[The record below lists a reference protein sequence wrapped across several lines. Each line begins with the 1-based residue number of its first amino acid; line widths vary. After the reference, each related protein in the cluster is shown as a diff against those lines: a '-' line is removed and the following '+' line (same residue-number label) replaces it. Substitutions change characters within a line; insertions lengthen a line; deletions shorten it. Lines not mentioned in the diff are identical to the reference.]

1 MAGAQ
6 VAMAGAYLVA
16 FAIAAVFSCE
26 GMYLFGTR
34 AAVLPTTPNDLML
47 FAVIGTLLGGMG
59 RVFIG
64 GLASLVLALIQ
75 SYSVLVIGSRW
86 QNLLIYAFLFV
97 AIVVFPHGIHLP
109 RRRIRL
115 TAAQPG

>member
-1 MAGAQ
+1 
-6 VAMAGAYLVA
+6 
-16 FAIAAVFSCE
+16 
-26 GMYLFGTR
+26 MYLLGAR
-34 AAVLPTTPNDLML
+34 SGVTPNSSMELIL
-47 FAVIGTLLGGMG
+47 TAVIGTLLGGMG

-86 QNLLIYAFLFV
+86 QNLLIYGFLFV
-97 AIVVFPHGIHLP
+97 AIVLFPRGIHLP